1 MLQHRGSVCGR
12 ETLHEALG
20 FSGLNLNDIRLNTL
34 ISRLRR
40 RLVQF
45 NPELRIVTWRNK
57 GYAYVGPP
65 VMAAK

>member
-1 MLQHRGSVCGR
+1 
-12 ETLHEALG
+12 
-20 FSGLNLNDIRLNTL
+20 L

-40 RLVQF
+40 RLLAF

-65 VMAAK
+65 VVAGK